1 LISLFLEDTPPLI
14 EKIAYSY
21 THNCPDDL
29 YQAAHTLKSSAGS
42 LGVTKLSTLCAS
54 LEKIGRDGDLSTAKT
69 LVTEAASEYDK
80 AKSILALELQ
90 KILIS

>member
-1 LISLFLEDTPPLI
+1 MLLLFHYV
-14 EKIAYSY
+14 A
-21 THNCPDDL
+21 
-29 YQAAHTLKSSAGS
+29 
-42 LGVTKLSTLCAS
+42 
-54 LEKIGRDGDLSTAKT
+54 AKT